1 MSTLRQDAVN
11 LINKIPEKKLFYL
24 IQISK
29 GIDGLFNND
38 ELDSEGIEKS
48 FAYIESMRREMPE
61 INYDKELEDYRENR
75 YL

>member
-1 MSTLRQDAVN
+1 MTSLRQDAVN

-24 IQISK
+24 IQIIK

-48 FAYIESMRREMPE
+48 FTYIESMRREMPE
-61 INYDKELEDYRENR
+61 IDYDKELKDYRENR

>member
-1 MSTLRQDAVN
+1 MTSLRQDAVN

-24 IQISK
+24 IQIIK
-29 GIDGLFNND
+29 GIDGLFNVD

-48 FAYIESMRREMPE
+48 FTYIESMRREMPE
-61 INYDKELEDYRENR
+61 IDYDKELKDYRENR